1 MSSEL
6 KPKVIEGVAPVTL
19 AECVYYGDGT
29 TSTVKELLDN
39 IIASGGSSG
48 STGSSGTTVI
58 SGNRSVEGGTV
69 FFENTAER
77 QITYSD
83 GFLLI
88 NGKIYAI
95 TSGTAVAESVMDWNP
110 NNPNYTSY
118 FVYNINSLSF
128 AFRGA
133 FKTNPTLQ
141 DGDYIIFLLYSDSN
155 SNIYMKTLNYDNRYV
170 KRKQLPYEKVINRLT
185 IIGDSLTAGGKW
197 CDVLDKHDNK
207 LKVLSRNIAAL
218 SGATLYNQGLA
229 YANSVEAGDT
239 VIFFMGTNDCLRE
252 VTIGDPSTDTSSSN
266 TFCGVFK
273 KIIETIYDKDKTI
286 RMLVVGGSPLNGFES
301 GLGHPAKYRADVI
314 PYSNALKEI
323 CSQYAIPYLNLLEN
337 IGINSYN
344 TSATQVDGCHY
355 TPEMYK
361 YLGNMIFEKLYSI
374 L

>member
-58 SGNRSVEGGTV
+58 SGNCSVEGGTV

-77 QITYSD
+77 QISYSD

-95 TSGTAVAESVMDWNP
+95 TSGTAIAQSTMDWNP
-110 NNPNYTSY
+110 YNPNYTSY

-155 SNIYMKTLNYDNRYV
+155 SNIYMKTLNYDNRYIM
-170 KRKQLPYEKVINRLT
+170 K
-185 IIGDSLTAGGKW
+185 
-197 CDVLDKHDNK
+197 K
-207 LKVLSRNIAAL
+207 LLI
-218 SGATLYNQGLA
+218 
-229 YANSVEAGDT
+229 D
-239 VIFFMGTNDCLRE
+239 
-252 VTIGDPSTDTSSSN
+252 
-266 TFCGVFK
+266 
-273 KIIETIYDKDKTI
+273 
-286 RMLVVGGSPLNGFES
+286 
-301 GLGHPAKYRADVI
+301 
-314 PYSNALKEI
+314 
-323 CSQYAIPYLNLLEN
+323 
-337 IGINSYN
+337 
-344 TSATQVDGCHY
+344 
-355 TPEMYK
+355 
-361 YLGNMIFEKLYSI
+361 
-374 L
+374 

>member
-1 MSSEL
+1 MSTEL
-6 KPKVIEGVAPVTL
+6 KPKVIDGVAPVTL
-19 AECVYYGDGT
+19 AECVYYGDES
-29 TSTVKELLDN
+29 TSTVKEIIDN
-39 IIASGGSSG
+39 IIESSGSSG
-48 STGSSGTTVI
+48 SGGATVI
-58 SGNRSVEGGTV
+58 SGNYSVEAGNV

-77 QITYSD
+77 QISYSD

-88 NGKIYAI
+88 NGKIYTI
-95 TSGTAVAESVMDWNP
+95 TSGTVKAESTMDWNP

-141 DGDYIIFLLYSDSN
+141 DGDYIIFLLYSDSK

-170 KRKQLPYEKVINRLT
+170 KHKQLPYEKVIKRLT
-185 IIGDSLTAGGKW
+185 CIGDSLTAAGRW
-197 CDVLDKHDNK
+197 YEVLDKHDNK
-207 LKVLSRNIAAL
+207 LKVLSRNVKAL
-218 SGATLYNQGLA
+218 SGATLYNQGLG
-229 YANSVEAGDT
+229 YVDSVEAGDT

-252 VTIGDPSTDTSSSN
+252 VTIGNPSTDTSSTN

-273 KIIETIYDKDKTI
+273 KIIESIYDKDKTI
-286 RMLVVGGSPLNGFES
+286 RILVVGGSPLNGYES
-301 GLGHPAKYRADVI
+301 GLGHSAKYRADVV

-344 TSATQVDGCHY
+344 ASETQIDGCHY
-355 TPEMYK
+355 SQAMYK
-361 YLGNMIFEKLYSI
+361 RLGNMIYEKLYSI